1 MKNQTSQKTNCS
13 QIDFAKN
20 LTTLTSNFNDSDC
33 TAKIKFSGYS
43 DLGYK
48 IFSLIGICQ
57 TALNS
62 FDTNSDF
69 TELDKENCLGI
80 SSKGIVDILEITKQ
94 LLPFPEFEL
103 LEQIRQSELNEKS
116 QYTQSNDRNK
126 NYYQSIR

>member
-13 QIDFAKN
+13 QIDFATN
-20 LTTLTSNFNDSDC
+20 LTSLTSNSNDSDC
-33 TAKIKFSGYS
+33 TAKIKFSGYT

-62 FDTNSDF
+62 FDTNSEF
-69 TELDKENCLGI
+69 TELEKENCLGI

-94 LLPFPEFEL
+94 LLPLPEFEL
-103 LEQIRQSELNEKS
+103 MEQIRQSVLTE
-116 QYTQSNDRNK
+116 QSK
-126 NYYQSIR
+126 